1 MNKLVFVFLLLG
13 IFSCQKDPQDVNDE
27 ELITKL
33 IYTLKSTS
41 DNDEVVMT
49 FSDRDGNG
57 GNAPIITTSGFLQKG
72 KIYEGSI
79 SLLNESLNPIEDL
92 TLEIEEEDL
101 DHQFFYILS
110 NELSGKISIQYAD
123 KDSENNPVGLQ
134 TLVSSNMVGNG
145 KIQIVLRHEP
155 NKKAQGVSDG
165 LITNAGGDTDIDVS
179 FDIEVK

>member
-110 NELSGKISIQYAD
+110 NELSPSVYGVMFCFSRISLELVQL
-123 KDSENNPVGLQ
+123 PPPGLPAVP
-134 TLVSSNMVGNG
+134 VSSNW
-145 KIQIVLRHEP
+145 
-155 NKKAQGVSDG
+155 
-165 LITNAGGDTDIDVS
+165 
-179 FDIEVK
+179 